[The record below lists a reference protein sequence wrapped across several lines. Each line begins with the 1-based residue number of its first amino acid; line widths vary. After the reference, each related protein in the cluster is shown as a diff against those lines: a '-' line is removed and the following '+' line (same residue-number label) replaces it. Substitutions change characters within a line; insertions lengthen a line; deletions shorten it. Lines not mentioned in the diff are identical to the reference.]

1 MKVLSLV
8 GARPQFIKE
17 AVLQKE
23 LQKLGIKEVLVHS
36 GQHYDK
42 EMSLVFF
49 NLLKIRKPDY
59 NLRIG
64 SGTHA
69 EMTGK
74 IMIAFE
80 KIVSI
85 EKPDIIIV
93 FGDTDTTLAGALVG
107 SKMGIRIAHVEAGIR
122 MLPKDMP
129 EEINRIIVDRVS
141 SYLFCPSSIGVE
153 NLKKEGIKENVFFVG
168 DIMYDLFL
176 NTQKHISYQIF
187 NQLSLT
193 ADNFVVTTIHRNYN
207 VDDKKILKE
216 ILENLCKI
224 NKIKRI
230 VFSLH
235 PRTKKRIKEF
245 HLQHLLKDLITLSPI
260 DYFNMMGLIE
270 KSFSVITDS
279 GGLQKEAYFAKKRT
293 FVLMPDTGWRELIY
307 NKWNILC
314 SSDNLYDRIFN
325 SPLVK
330 YVPNI
335 YGGGT
340 AGKKIAKILSEL

>member
-1 MKVLSLV
+1 MKVISLV

-17 AVLQKE
+17 AVLQRQ
-23 LQKLGIKEVLVHS
+23 LQKVGIREVLVHS

-42 EMSLVFF
+42 EMSDVFF
-49 NLLKIRKPDY
+49 SLLKIRKPDY

-64 SGTHA
+64 SGSHG

-80 KIVSI
+80 KIVSM
-85 EKPDIIIV
+85 ERPDIIIV
-93 FGDTDTTLAGALVG
+93 FGDTDTTLAGTLVG
-107 SKMGIRIAHVEAGIR
+107 SKMGIKIAHIEAGIR

-129 EEINRIIVDRVS
+129 EEINRVIVDRIS

-153 NLKKEGIKENVFFVG
+153 NLKKEGIRDNVFFVG

-176 NTQKHISYQIF
+176 TSKRHISYQAF
-187 NQLSLT
+187 NKLSINANQFIL
-193 ADNFVVTTIHRNYN
+193 VTIHRNYN
-207 VDDKKILKE
+207 VDDKKTLTK

-224 NKIKRI
+224 NKIKQI

-245 HLQHLLKDLITLSPI
+245 RLQHLLKDLITLSPV
-260 DYFNMMGLIE
+260 DYFNMMGLVE

-279 GGLQKEAYFAKKRT
+279 GGLQKEAYFAKKRA
-293 FVLMPDTGWRELIY
+293 FVLMPDAGWRELIY
-307 NKWNILC
+307 NRWNILC

-325 SPLVK
+325 SPVAK
-330 YVPNI
+330 YIPNI
-335 YGGGT
+335 YGDGT
-340 AGKKIAKILSEL
+340 AGEKIAKILSGL